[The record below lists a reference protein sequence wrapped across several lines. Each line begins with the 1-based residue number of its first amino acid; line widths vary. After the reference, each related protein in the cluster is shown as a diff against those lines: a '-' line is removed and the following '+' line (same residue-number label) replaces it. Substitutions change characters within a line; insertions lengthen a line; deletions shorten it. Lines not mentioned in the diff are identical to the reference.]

1 MKTCTKLASA
11 CVVASALMAPA
22 INRAEVVNLSVAADT
37 FINSGNPNN
46 NAGGTGWFDAGADG
60 AGGVRR
66 GLFRFDLG
74 SIPAGSTI
82 TSAVVQLTVTRV
94 PFSLPVDSTFD
105 LFRLEAAWGEGNQAG
120 TSGLPATNGQ
130 ATWNARMFST
140 AAWTAPGA

>member
-1 MKTCTKLASA
+1 
-11 CVVASALMAPA
+11 
-22 INRAEVVNLSVAADT
+22 
-37 FINSGNPNN
+37 N

-140 AAWTAPGA
+140 AAWTAPGAASDAATTASASAPVGSSFGEVVSWSASPLVNDVQF